1 MMYVRSNAH
10 KRSCAVTPEYDC
22 PEKMRLKLARIGQ
35 TGLPFFLAIHICGLA
50 RKTTITLPSAATV
63 LFLTGINIAQ
73 LRQPQYIHTRH
84 RQRLQDQALLRLLLF
99 PGEQGSSCGVLENL
113 SDTLVRLCGALEV
126 LLGSDLLADILGL
139 FWGYWLLGSLVELLN
154 GLLVEAQILL
164 AANKDDGQALAEVKN
179 LGDPLLLHVVERVGG
194 INSEANQNNVRVGV

>member
-1 MMYVRSNAH
+1 MMYVRSKAH
-10 KRSCAVTPEYDC
+10 KRSSAVTPEYDC
-22 PEKMRLKLARIGQ
+22 PEKMRLELARIGQ
-35 TGLPFFLAIHICGLA
+35 TRLPFFLAIHICGLS

-73 LRQPQYIHTRH
+73 LRRPQYIHTRS

-126 LLGSDLLADILGL
+126 LLGADLLADILGL
-139 FWGYWLLGSLVELLN
+139 AV
-154 GLLVEAQILL
+154 L
-164 AANKDDGQALAEVKN
+164 AT
-179 LGDPLLLHVVERVGG
+179 
-194 INSEANQNNVRVGV
+194 